1 VSERADTPRTP
12 RADVDAEAAASET
25 DSGAAAP
32 ADDLE
37 ARIASLEA
45 ERDSYLDHLK
55 RVAAEFE
62 NYRKR
67 VARDQEAIVA
77 RANERLVVGLLPV
90 LDDLER
96 AVAAFDDHE
105 ADKVAEGVALV
116 HHALKTLLAKEGI
129 VEIAPLGEPFDP
141 HLHEALLKQP
151 ADEPE
156 GTVIDLVQKG
166 FRLGERVIRPARVV
180 VAAPRES

>member
-1 VSERADTPRTP
+1 VSEFETSRAGE
-12 RADVDAEAAASET
+12 EAAAPGS
-25 DSGAAAP
+25 DSGAVGH
-32 ADDLE
+32 ADGPE

-67 VARDQEAIVA
+67 VAREQESTIA
-77 RANERLVVGLLPV
+77 RATERLVVGLLPV

-141 HLHEALLKQP
+141 HVHEALLQQP
-151 ADEPE
+151 SDEAE

-180 VAAPRES
+180 VAAPREP

>member
-1 VSERADTPRTP
+1 VNDRSDTPR
-12 RADVDAEAAASET
+12 AEAEAAAPET

-45 ERDSYLDHLK
+45 ERDSHLDRLK

-67 VARDQEAIVA
+67 VAREQESTIA
-77 RANERLVVGLLPV
+77 RANERLVVSLLPV

-151 ADEPE
+151 SDEAE

-180 VAAPRES
+180 VAAPKES